1 VTDPAIQNLVTVLLE
16 HQRVRMAGGLE
27 RFLKNLSTQVGQE
40 SWRAWRADPVTC
52 LVVDALKAMVEVQPR
67 GYDATTPTGLALAHG
82 ALCGASLAAKLIDD
96 PTSVF
101 PSIFDG
107 EEKLRKAAEA
117 PANLNSDGYTAPPA
131 TEAELE

>member
-1 VTDPAIQNLVTVLLE
+1 MTDPAIQNLVTVLLE
-16 HQRVRMAGGLE
+16 HQRVRTAGGLE
-27 RFLKNLSTQVGQE
+27 RFLKNLSTQAGQE

-52 LVVDALKAMVEVQPR
+52 LVVDALKAMAEVQPR
-67 GYDATTPTGLALAHG
+67 GYDAATPTGLALAHG

-117 PANLNSDGYTAPPA
+117 PASFDGDGYVAPPA
-131 TEAELE
+131 TEVEPE